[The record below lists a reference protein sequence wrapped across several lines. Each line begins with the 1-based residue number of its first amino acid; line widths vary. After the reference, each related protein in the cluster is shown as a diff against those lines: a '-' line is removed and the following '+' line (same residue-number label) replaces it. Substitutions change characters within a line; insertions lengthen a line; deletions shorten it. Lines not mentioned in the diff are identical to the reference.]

1 MKLLLISMFAGIIAL
16 FAFQRALPDIIRL
29 KQLRDM

>member
-1 MKLLLISMFAGIIAL
+1 MKLFFISMFAGIIAL
-16 FAFQRALPDIIRL
+16 FAYERALPDIIRL